1 MFSRWKTK
9 PRAGRKC
16 CSCLTPATAPKSPPF
31 ISMWPLQ
38 SPQPGKYLPALA
50 WPGPVGGE
58 KNLVLNV
65 TALRARDVSRR
76 QETPGPGSAARPCH
90 GNSPARGGGWGGSAR
105 VKAMEVLGSRVLLL
119 PGAGPFPS
127 WCWMGSLSHNLSHF
141 NSQLSP
147 GPKTRENYM
156 VLPWD
161 GGFDPGRNSPKVTAP
176 CSPSQSLSLRA
187 APPASSPSWTGTHR
201 KGWK

>member
-1 MFSRWKTK
+1 MAQPGSGRLFGAALPKTNSGALPGPGSPSPLHHPCLPAHLPPHSIKTRRNLMFSRWKTK

-16 CSCLTPATAPKSPPF
+16 CSRLTPVTAPKSPPF

-90 GNSPARGGGWGGSAR
+90 GNSPARGEEAGEGL
-105 VKAMEVLGSRVLLL
+105 LGSKPWRCL
-119 PGAGPFPS
+119 GAGSFPFPEL
-127 WCWMGSLSHNLSHF
+127 GP
-141 NSQLSP
+141 SQL
-147 GPKTRENYM
+147 
-156 VLPWD
+156 VLVLD
-161 GGFDPGRNSPKVTAP
+161 GVIVT
-176 CSPSQSLSLRA
+176 QFVSL
-187 APPASSPSWTGTHR
+187 
-201 KGWK
+201 